1 MTAIED
7 TVQAESPEAH
17 VAPGDFVVPEPR
29 DADSSLIANFD
40 RSRLPDLQA
49 GTTAI
54 FYCTRGDTRMEFT
67 QSLLALTQHSHTRT
81 KVIAAMGRIASGNL
95 ALHRN
100 EAIEDFL
107 ITGAE
112 WAWLLDDDEQIAPD
126 TLDKLHE
133 VADVTGVRVVG
144 GLYSNI
150 GMDGNL
156 IPMAYFFDPD
166 TDRIQNYSAANIGRM
181 IRDGGK
187 SALVGSTGCGCL
199 LIHRD
204 VIVEM
209 LERFGAPMPWFANDI
224 ALDLVSKI
232 PVVQGEDHTFFRRLR
247 EIGHQIHVRLDTE
260 ITHYKIMAID
270 NDHLVRQAEA
280 ALAAE
285 ATDTHEGPALP

>member
-1 MTAIED
+1 MTATED
-7 TVQAESPEAH
+7 IVLTESPEAH
-17 VAPGDFVVPEPR
+17 VAPGDFVVPER
-29 DADSSLIANFD
+29 DLNESLIHEFD
-40 RSRLPDLQA
+40 RSRLPELQV

-67 QSLLALTQHSHTRT
+67 QSLLAITQHAHART

-100 EAIEDFL
+100 ETLEDFL
-107 ITGAE
+107 VTGAE

-156 IPMAYFFDPD
+156 IPMAYYLDPD
-166 TDRIQNYSAANIGRM
+166 TDRTVNYTAANVGRK

-187 SALVGSTGCGCL
+187 SVLVDSTGCGCL

-224 ALDLVSKI
+224 ALDMVTKA

-247 EIGHQIHVRLDTE
+247 EIGHKVQLRIDTE
-260 ITHYKIMAID
+260 ITHFKTMAID
-270 NDHLVRQAEA
+270 NDHLVRQADA
-280 ALAAE
+280 ADLAA
-285 ATDTHEGPALP
+285 ADADTHEGPALP